1 MPFTTQG
8 FWIFTNLRYHIY
20 VQVFYPREMFNRP
33 YILNLLCEQV
43 CSFICVIMKLLHCS
57 SLSLPI
63 ISHIASLHL
72 RGSWHQM
79 SHLVIVWCFFK
90 IMRDTYSDSCVRI
103 NKDERRKMKDLLGER
118 SNGCPTHPQVVGRDI
133 HWAADNLFYLFLHYC
148 LFFLS
153 LLNHLASLANFNVGT
168 TISTIQNDSMKK
180 RIVIAARDNWENY
193 FTRLFP
199 VKVSTRK
206 S

>member
-1 MPFTTQG
+1 MSS
-8 FWIFTNLRYHIY
+8 WSCYAAVHWAILL
-20 VQVFYPREMFNRP
+20 YP
-33 YILNLLCEQV
+33 I
-43 CSFICVIMKLLHCS
+43 LLHCTS
-57 SLSLPI
+57 EAANIKCFTWSLCD
-63 ISHIASLHL
+63 
-72 RGSWHQM
+72 
-79 SHLVIVWCFFK
+79 VFFK

-103 NKDERRKMKDLLGER
+103 SKDERRKMKDLLGER

-133 HWAADNLFYLFLHYC
+133 HWTADYLSYLFLHYC